1 LKTRIP
7 NPGRTVS
14 SRKAFIVPKSNPRTR
29 TKVRNKEQI
38 LVALKSAARKLGH
51 APTSNE
57 FTRLSGITINQVR
70 ERFGGYRLAVRA
82 AGLTP
87 RQWGLRV
94 ETAALLEDWGKAVRQ
109 VGGVPS
115 RREYERVGTY
125 WYDCLANRFQTW
137 SQVPAAFSRFA
148 AAGGLAG
155 DWTDVLE
162 KIRRGPI
169 PKRGGC
175 PDLPKKRL
183 AAQREAARMFYEAS
197 ASKAAQ
203 TNEALRSKPTEPP
216 QPVATIA
223 ATASR
228 QPLAT
233 IASIASRQPV
243 ATMGSRQFEVN
254 IANPQ
259 MLPPPL
265 HGMKCVTDTMLAVFI
280 AELAPTGLQW
290 ITAACFPRR
299 PLQDRP
305 LLGAPLP
312 LPAMAYEPVNEMGVM
327 VLFSMMAH
335 QLGFVIESV
344 QSAFPD
350 CEAKIEVEPGR
361 WQHFRIEFEYE
372 SRGFKQH
379 GHDPNQCDLIV
390 CWRHNWKNCPPHMQ
404 VLELSKLVA
413 QFAKR

>member
-1 LKTRIP
+1 
-7 NPGRTVS
+7 VSS
-14 SRKAFIVPKSNPRTR
+14 SRKALIVPKSNPRAR

-38 LVALKSAARKLGH
+38 LAALKSAARKLGH

-94 ETAALLEDWGKAVRQ
+94 DTAALLEDWGKAVRL

-162 KIRRGPI
+162 KIRCGPI
-169 PKRGGC
+169 PTRGGC

-183 AAQREAARMFYEAS
+183 AAQREAARMSYEAS
-197 ASKAAQ
+197 ASQSVQK
-203 TNEALRSKPTEPP
+203 NEALASKPTEPP

-223 ATASR
+223 SIASR
-228 QPLAT
+228 QPVAT
-233 IASIASRQPV
+233 LASIASRQPV
-243 ATMGSRQFEVN
+243 ATLASIASRQREVN
-254 IANPQ
+254 TVNPQ
-259 MLPPPL
+259 MLLPPPL

-299 PLQDRP
+299 PLKDRP
-305 LLGAPLP
+305 LLGAPMP
-312 LPAMAYEPVNEMGVM
+312 CPAMAFEPVNEMGVM

-344 QSAFPD
+344 QAAFPD

-361 WQHFRIEFEYE
+361 WQHFRIEFEYK

-390 CWRHNWKNCPPHMQ
+390 CWRHNWKNCPPNIQ

>member
-1 LKTRIP
+1 MF
-7 NPGRTVS
+7 S
-14 SRKAFIVPKSNPRTR
+14 SRKAFIVPKSNPKARA
-29 TKVRNKEQI
+29 KVRSKEQI
-38 LVALKSAARKLGH
+38 LAALKSAARKLGH
-51 APTSNE
+51 APTSSE

-70 ERFGGYRLAVRA
+70 ERFSGYRLAVRA

-94 ETAALLEDWGKAVRQ
+94 ETAALLEDWGKAVRL

-148 AAGGLAG
+148 ASGGLAG

-162 KIRRGPI
+162 KIRCGPI
-169 PKRGGC
+169 PTRGGC

-183 AAQREAARMFYEAS
+183 AARRDAARLAYEA
-197 ASKAAQ
+197 Q
-203 TNEALRSKPTEPP
+203 TSEELAPKQSEPP
-216 QPVATIA
+216 DP
-223 ATASR
+223 
-228 QPLAT
+228 
-233 IASIASRQPV
+233 
-243 ATMGSRQFEVN
+243 QFN
-254 IANPQ
+254 TANPQ

-280 AELAPTGLQW
+280 AEFAPTGLQW

-299 PLQDRP
+299 PLQGRP
-305 LLGAPLP
+305 LLGAPMP
-312 LPAMAYEPVNEMGVM
+312 SSPMPGVPSPWPAMAYEPVNEMGVM

-379 GHDPNQCDLIV
+379 GHDPSQCDLIV
-390 CWRHNWKNCPPHMQ
+390 CWRHNWKNCPPHIQ

-413 QFAKR
+413 GLR

>member
-1 LKTRIP
+1 M
-7 NPGRTVS
+7 
-14 SRKAFIVPKSNPRTR
+14 PKSRPKARS
-29 TKVRNKEQI
+29 KKQI
-38 LVALKSAARKLGH
+38 VAALKAAARKLGH

-70 ERFGGYRLAVRA
+70 ERFSGYRLAVRA

-148 AAGGLAG
+148 ASGGLAG

-169 PKRGGC
+169 PTRGGC

-183 AAQREAARMFYEAS
+183 AARREAARLAYEA
-197 ASKAAQ
+197 Q
-203 TNEALRSKPTEPP
+203 TSEELAPNQSEPP
-216 QPVATIA
+216 NP
-223 ATASR
+223 
-228 QPLAT
+228 
-233 IASIASRQPV
+233 
-243 ATMGSRQFEVN
+243 QFN
-254 IANPQ
+254 TANPQ

-265 HGMKCVTDTMLAVFI
+265 HGKKCVTDTMLAVFI
-280 AELAPTGLQW
+280 AELAPSGLQW

-299 PLQDRP
+299 PLKDRP
-305 LLGAPLP
+305 LLGAPMP
-312 LPAMAYEPVNEMGVM
+312 VNKMSGAPSPWPAMAYEPVNEMGVM

-335 QLGFVIESV
+335 QLGFVIEAV
-344 QSAFPD
+344 QSGFPD

-372 SRGFKQH
+372 SRNFNQH
-379 GHDPNQCDLIV
+379 GHDPSKCDMIV
-390 CWRHNWKNCPPHMQ
+390 CWRHNWKNCSPNIQ
-404 VLELSKLVA
+404 VLELSKLVG
-413 QFAKR
+413 QIG

>member
-1 LKTRIP
+1 M
-7 NPGRTVS
+7 S
-14 SRKAFIVPKSNPRTR
+14 SREALIKPRPKPRS
-29 TKVRNKEQI
+29 KQQI
-38 LVALKSAARKLGH
+38 IAALKSAARKLGH

-70 ERFGGYRLAVRA
+70 ERFSGYRLAVRA

-94 ETAALLEDWGKAVRQ
+94 DTAALLEDWGKAVRQ

-115 RREYERVGTY
+115 RREYDRVGSY

-148 AAGGLAG
+148 ASGGLAG

-162 KIRRGPI
+162 KIQRGPI
-169 PKRGGC
+169 PTRGGC
-175 PDLPKKRL
+175 PDLPKKR
-183 AAQREAARMFYEAS
+183 Q
-197 ASKAAQ
+197 AAQ
-203 TNEALRSKPTEPP
+203 TNKSLAP
-216 QPVATIA
+216 QQA
-223 ATASR
+223 
-228 QPLAT
+228 AT
-233 IASIASRQPV
+233 IASRPQ
-243 ATMGSRQFEVN
+243 EVHT
-254 IANPQ
+254 ANPQ

-265 HGMKCVTDTMLAVFI
+265 WGKKCVTDTMLAVFI

-299 PLQDRP
+299 PLKDRP
-305 LLGAPLP
+305 LLGAPMS

-327 VLFSMMAH
+327 VLFSMMAQ
-335 QLGFVIESV
+335 QLGFVIEAV
-344 QSAFPD
+344 QSGFPD

-372 SRGFKQH
+372 SLQFKKH
-379 GHDPNQCDLIV
+379 GHDPSQCDMIV
-390 CWRHNWKNCPPHMQ
+390 CWRHNWKNCPPNIQ

-413 QFAKR
+413 HLAKR

>member
-1 LKTRIP
+1 MPR
-7 NPGRTVS
+7 
-14 SRKAFIVPKSNPRTR
+14 PKPRT
-29 TKVRNKEQI
+29 KKQI
-38 LVALKSAARKLGH
+38 IAALRSVARKLGH

-70 ERFGGYRLAVRA
+70 ERFSGYRIAVRA

-115 RREYERVGTY
+115 RREYERLGSY
-125 WYDCLANRFQTW
+125 WYDCLANRFQAW
-137 SQVPAAFSRFA
+137 SQVPAAFSRLV

-169 PKRGGC
+169 PTRGGC
-175 PDLPKKRL
+175 WDLPAK
-183 AAQREAARMFYEAS
+183 REAARLAYEVHARQS
-197 ASKAAQ
+197 AQ
-203 TNEALRSKPTEPP
+203 PNEAPTPQEAPLP
-216 QPVATIA
+216 QPGINT
-223 ATASR
+223 
-228 QPLAT
+228 
-233 IASIASRQPV
+233 
-243 ATMGSRQFEVN
+243 
-254 IANPQ
+254 ANPQ

-299 PLQDRP
+299 PLKDRP
-305 LLGAPLP
+305 LLGAPTRLP
-312 LPAMAYEPVNEMGVM
+312 SFPYEPVNEMGVM
-327 VLFSMMAH
+327 VLFSMLAQ
-335 QLGFVIESV
+335 QLGFVIEAV
-344 QSAFPD
+344 QSGFPD
-350 CEAKIEVEPGR
+350 CEAKIEVEPGC

-372 SRGFKQH
+372 SRGFKLH
-379 GHDPNQCDLIV
+379 GHDARQCDLIV
-390 CWRHNWKNCPPHMQ
+390 CWRHNWKNCPPHIQ
-404 VLELSKLVA
+404 VLELSKIVA
-413 QFAKR
+413 GLNGLMGK

>member
-1 LKTRIP
+1 
-7 NPGRTVS
+7 VS
-14 SRKAFIVPKSNPRTR
+14 SREALIKPRPKPRTR
-29 TKVRNKEQI
+29 QQI
-38 LVALKSAARKLGH
+38 IAALKSAARKLGH

-70 ERFGGYRLAVRA
+70 ERFSGYRLAVRA

-94 ETAALLEDWGKAVRQ
+94 DTAALLEDWGKAVRQ

-115 RREYERVGTY
+115 RREYDRVGSY

-148 AAGGLAG
+148 ASGGLAG

-162 KIRRGPI
+162 KIRCGPI
-169 PKRGGC
+169 PTRGGC

-183 AAQREAARMFYEAS
+183 AARREAARLAREVQARES
-197 ASKAAQ
+197 AQANKSLAPHQA
-203 TNEALRSKPTEPP
+203 EPC

-223 ATASR
+223 
-228 QPLAT
+228 T
-233 IASIASRQPV
+233 IASRPQ
-243 ATMGSRQFEVN
+243 EVHT
-254 IANPQ
+254 ANPQ
-259 MLPPPL
+259 ILPPPL

-290 ITAACFPRR
+290 VTAACFPRR
-299 PLQDRP
+299 PLKDRP
-305 LLGAPLP
+305 LLGAPTG
-312 LPAMAYEPVNEMGVM
+312 LPAFPYEPVNEMGVM
-327 VLFSMMAH
+327 VLFSMMAQ

-344 QSAFPD
+344 QAGFPD
-350 CEAKIEVEPGR
+350 CQAKIEVEPGR

-379 GHDPNQCDLIV
+379 GHDPSQCDLIV
-390 CWRHNWKNCPPHMQ
+390 CWRHNWKNCPPHIQ

-413 QFAKR
+413 GLR

>member
-1 LKTRIP
+1 
-7 NPGRTVS
+7 
-14 SRKAFIVPKSNPRTR
+14 VPKPKSRSSNSRPKARS
-29 TKVRNKEQI
+29 KEHI

-203 TNEALRSKPTEPP
+203 TNEAPASQPTEPP

-228 QPLAT
+228 QPVAT
-233 IASIASRQPV
+233 TASIASRQPV
-243 ATMGSRQFEVN
+243 ATTGSRQFEVN
-254 IANPQ
+254 TANPQ

>member
-1 LKTRIP
+1 MHFKPREKCVFPPLGVLIMPK
-7 NPGRTVS
+7 
-14 SRKAFIVPKSNPRTR
+14 PKSRP
-29 TKVRNKEQI
+29 KVRNKEQI
-38 LVALKSAARKLGH
+38 IAALKAAARKLGH

-70 ERFGGYRLAVRA
+70 ERFSGYRLAVRA

-148 AAGGLAG
+148 ASGGLAG

-169 PKRGGC
+169 PTRGGC

-183 AAQREAARMFYEAS
+183 AAKREAARLAYEAH
-197 ASKAAQ
+197 ASEELAPKQ
-203 TNEALRSKPTEPP
+203 SGPP
-216 QPVATIA
+216 DP
-223 ATASR
+223 
-228 QPLAT
+228 
-233 IASIASRQPV
+233 
-243 ATMGSRQFEVN
+243 QFN
-254 IANPQ
+254 TANPQ

-265 HGMKCVTDTMLAVFI
+265 HGMKCVTSTMLAVFI

-299 PLQDRP
+299 PLQGRP
-305 LLGAPLP
+305 LLGAPMP
-312 LPAMAYEPVNEMGVM
+312 VNPTRWPAMAYEPVNEMGVM

-344 QSAFPD
+344 QSGFPD

-379 GHDPNQCDLIV
+379 GHDPSQCDLIV
-390 CWRHNWKNCPPHMQ
+390 CWRHNWKNCPPHIQ

-413 QFAKR
+413 GLR

>member
-1 LKTRIP
+1 
-7 NPGRTVS
+7 VS
-14 SRKAFIVPKSNPRTR
+14 SREALIKPRPKPRTR
-29 TKVRNKEQI
+29 QQI
-38 LVALKSAARKLGH
+38 IAALKSAARKLGH

-70 ERFGGYRLAVRA
+70 ERFSGYRLAVRA

-94 ETAALLEDWGKAVRQ
+94 DTAALLEDWGKAVRQ

-115 RREYERVGTY
+115 RREYDRVGSY

-148 AAGGLAG
+148 SSGGLAG

-162 KIRRGPI
+162 KIRCGPI
-169 PKRGGC
+169 PTRGGC

-183 AAQREAARMFYEAS
+183 AARREATRLAREVQARES
-197 ASKAAQ
+197 VQ
-203 TNEALRSKPTEPP
+203 TNKSLAPQPSEPR
-216 QPVATIA
+216 QPVASI
-223 ATASR
+223 
-228 QPLAT
+228 AT
-233 IASIASRQPV
+233 IASRPQEAH
-243 ATMGSRQFEVN
+243 T
-254 IANPQ
+254 ANPQ

-280 AELAPTGLQW
+280 AELAPSGLQW

-299 PLQDRP
+299 PLKDRP
-305 LLGAPLP
+305 LLGAPTG
-312 LPAMAYEPVNEMGVM
+312 LPAFPYEPVNEMGVM
-327 VLFSMMAH
+327 VLFSMMAQH
-335 QLGFVIESV
+335 LGFVIESV
-344 QSAFPD
+344 QAGFPD
-350 CEAKIEVEPGR
+350 CQAKIEVEPGR

-379 GHDPNQCDLIV
+379 GHDPSQCDLIV
-390 CWRHNWKNCPPHMQ
+390 CWRHNWKNCPPHIQ

-413 QFAKR
+413 GLR